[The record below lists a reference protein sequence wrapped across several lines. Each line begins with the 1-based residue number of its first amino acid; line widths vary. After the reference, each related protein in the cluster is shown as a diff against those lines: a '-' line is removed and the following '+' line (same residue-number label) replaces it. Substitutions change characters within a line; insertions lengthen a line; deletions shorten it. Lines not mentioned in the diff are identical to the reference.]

1 MRNFS
6 SIGIMIVI
14 DWYSFFF
21 FFFFLTSALGFLP
34 AGVRET
40 EGFGAGILDAELVAK
55 LLCGLYFFFLIL
67 FLAVLGLHCCFLGW
81 LFNAVRRFLL
91 WWLLLLLEHGL

>member
-6 SIGIMIVI
+6 PIGITIVI

-21 FFFFLTSALGFLP
+21 FLTSALCFLP

-40 EGFGAGILDAELVAK
+40 EGFGAGIQDAELIAK
-55 LLCGLYFFFLIL
+55 LLCGLYFFFNFI
-67 FLAVLGLHCCFLGW
+67 FGCAGSS
-81 LFNAVRRFLL
+81 
-91 WWLLLLLEHGL
+91 LLLPGTALQCGA

>member
-1 MRNFS
+1 
-6 SIGIMIVI
+6 MIVI

-21 FFFFLTSALGFLP
+21 FFFFLTSELGFLP

-55 LLCGLYFFFLIL
+55 LLCGLYFFF
-67 FLAVLGLHCCFLGW
+67 
-81 LFNAVRRFLL
+81 FNFIFGRAGSS
-91 WWLLLLLEHGL
+91 LLLPRMALQCGA

>member
-6 SIGIMIVI
+6 PIGITIVI

-21 FFFFLTSALGFLP
+21 FLTSALCFLP

-40 EGFGAGILDAELVAK
+40 EGFGAGIQDAELIAK
-55 LLCGLYFFFLIL
+55 LLCGLYFFF
-67 FLAVLGLHCCFLGW
+67 
-81 LFNAVRRFLL
+81 FNFIFGCAGSS
-91 WWLLLLLEHGL
+91 LLLPGTALQCGA

>member
-6 SIGIMIVI
+6 PIGITIVI

-21 FFFFLTSALGFLP
+21 FLTSALCFLP

-40 EGFGAGILDAELVAK
+40 EGFGAGIQDAELIAK

-67 FLAVLGLHCCFLGW
+67 FLAVLGLHCGSPGQ
-81 LFNAVRRFLL
+81 LFNAVRRFSL
-91 WWLLLLLEHGL
+91 WWLLLLPEHGL

>member
-1 MRNFS
+1 
-6 SIGIMIVI
+6 MIVI
-14 DWYSFFF
+14 NWYSFF

-40 EGFGAGILDAELVAK
+40 EGFGAGILDAELAAK

-67 FLAVLGLHCCFLGW
+67 FLAVWVFI
-81 LFNAVRRFLL
+81 AAS
-91 WWLLLLLEHGL
+91 